1 MGPPAGLVA
10 DNNAPAQRV
19 AERRIRHSRIHP
31 AGHTRQGGG
40 STTAAPPAGGGD
52 RQSVRR
58 DTPCQTCSRKAFVA
72 PICCFTPGLSW
83 VSLVK
88 PSRIPRLIGN
98 DQLFQRW
105 LRPNTFDA
113 AMAMRRAGPDAIP

>member
-10 DNNAPAQRV
+10 DNNAPVQRV

-40 STTAAPPAGGGD
+40 STTAAGSNGGGG
-52 RQSVRR
+52 RQSGRQHTSR
-58 DTPCQTCSRKAFVA
+58 QTCSRKAFVA
-72 PICCFTPGLSW
+72 PVCCFAPAWSW
-83 VSLVK
+83 VSLIN
-88 PSRIPRLIGN
+88 PPRIPWLIGD

-105 LRPNTFDA
+105 
-113 AMAMRRAGPDAIP
+113 